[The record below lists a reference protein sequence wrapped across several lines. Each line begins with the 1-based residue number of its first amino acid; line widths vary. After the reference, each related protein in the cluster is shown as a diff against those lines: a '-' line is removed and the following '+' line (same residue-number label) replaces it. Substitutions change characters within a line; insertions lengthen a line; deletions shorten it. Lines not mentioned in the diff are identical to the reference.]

1 MSTKVRR
8 LGPSTAT
15 ALAFAAATALVGG
28 IATAQMVPKADPA
41 TVPAAP
47 VLPQNSYVNLPDMG
61 SGANVMI
68 SRADEFQVGRIM
80 MKNLRDENLVLED
93 PETTEYMQALGS
105 RIGAQAQ
112 DGTQRFTFFVVKERA
127 INAFAIPGGFIG
139 TNYGLILQTVN
150 ESELAG
156 VLAHEIGHVV
166 QRHIARAIQ
175 AQSRMSLPMMA
186 AMLGAILIGA
196 AGGGDGAIGLMAMAQ
211 GAAMQSQINF
221 TRMEESE
228 ADRVGMGFLV
238 AADFDPSGMANFFST
253 MGRIEGPQL
262 EYYSVPDLLKSHPV
276 TTLRIAEARARA
288 AQLPAV
294 RHIDPPSYALIRERL
309 RVVTAAP
316 EEDLRP
322 YYAKVRANGADSLA
336 TQYGEALA
344 TLKAGDAASAVQTL
358 RRLVDANPGVTI
370 LHSALGEAQ
379 MAAGD
384 QDGALKTFA
393 HAIQLYPRNVPVT
406 VRYAETLLKAG
417 RASQSHQLLLDLFNN
432 ETPTPEQI
440 RLTALAASSAGDT
453 GDAYYYM
460 AEFHLASGD
469 LMLATQQLDLALA
482 EPRLTEVQRKRFLA
496 RRDEIRGYLREQRGQ
511 RAQPS
516 GGGGGG
522 GGR

>member
-1 MSTKVRR
+1 MQRFRR
-8 LGPSTAT
+8 LVAPPAAIAVAAAVAAALVGSLAVAQVAPKPVTA
-15 ALAFAAATALVGG
+15 AAAAT
-28 IATAQMVPKADPA
+28 PA
-41 TVPAAP
+41 
-47 VLPQNSYVNLPDMG
+47 VLQNSYVNLPDMG
-61 SGANVMI
+61 SGANAMI
-68 SRADEFQVGRIM
+68 SRADEFQLGRMM
-80 MKNLRDENLVLED
+80 MKNLRDENQVVED
-93 PETTEYMQALGS
+93 PEATEYMQSLGS

-112 DGTQRFTFFVVKERA
+112 EGTQRFTFFVVKDRGV
-127 INAFAIPGGFIG
+127 NAFAIPGGFIG
-139 TNYGLILQTVN
+139 ANYGLILQTAT

-166 QRHIARAIQ
+166 QRHIARAVQ

-186 AMLGAILIGA
+186 AMLGAILVGV
-196 AGGGDGAIGLMAMAQ
+196 AGGGDGAIGLMSMAQ

-253 MGRIEGPQL
+253 MGRVEGPTL

-276 TTLRIAEARARA
+276 TTLRIAEARSRA

-294 RHIDPPSYALIRERL
+294 RHIDPPSYAMIRERL
-309 RVVTAAP
+309 RVNMAAP

-322 YYAKVRANGADSLA
+322 YYAKLKANGADSLA
-336 TQYGEALA
+336 MQYGGALA
-344 TLKAGDAASAVQTL
+344 ALKAGDAAGAAQTL

-379 MAAGD
+379 MTAGD
-384 QDGALKTFA
+384 QEGALKTFA
-393 HAIQLYPRNVPVT
+393 HAISLYPRNVPVT

-417 RASQSHQLLLDLFNN
+417 QARRAHELLLDLFNN
-432 ETPTPEQI
+432 DTPTPEQI

-460 AEFHLASGD
+460 AEYHLSSGD
-469 LMLATQQLDLALA
+469 LMLATQQLDLALT
-482 EPRLTEVQRKRFLA
+482 EPRLTEVQRKRFVA
-496 RRDEIRGYLREQRGQ
+496 RREEIRDFLREQRGQ
-511 RAQPS
+511 RVQS
-516 GGGGGG
+516 GGAG

>member
-1 MSTKVRR
+1 V
-8 LGPSTAT
+8 TA
-15 ALAFAAATALVGG
+15 AAAAT
-28 IATAQMVPKADPA
+28 PA
-41 TVPAAP
+41 
-47 VLPQNSYVNLPDMG
+47 VLQNSYVNLPDMG
-61 SGANVMI
+61 SGANAMI
-68 SRADEFQVGRIM
+68 SRADEFQLGRMM
-80 MKNLRDENLVLED
+80 MKNLRDENQVVED
-93 PETTEYMQALGS
+93 PEATEYMQSLGS

-112 DGTQRFTFFVVKERA
+112 EGTQRFTFFVVKDRGV
-127 INAFAIPGGFIG
+127 NAFAIPGGFIG
-139 TNYGLILQTVN
+139 ANYGLILQTAT

-166 QRHIARAIQ
+166 QRHIARAVQ

-186 AMLGAILIGA
+186 AMLGAILVGV
-196 AGGGDGAIGLMAMAQ
+196 AGGGDGAIGLMSMAQ

-253 MGRIEGPQL
+253 MGRVEGPTL

-276 TTLRIAEARARA
+276 TTLRIAEARSRA

-294 RHIDPPSYALIRERL
+294 RHIDPPSYAMIRERL
-309 RVVTAAP
+309 RVITASP

-322 YYAKVRANGADSLA
+322 YYAKLKANGADSLA
-336 TQYGEALA
+336 MQYGGALA
-344 TLKAGDAASAVQTL
+344 ALKAGDATGAVKTL
-358 RRLVDANPGVTI
+358 RHLVDANPGITI

-384 QDGALKTFA
+384 QEGALKTFA
-393 HAIQLYPRNVPVT
+393 HAISLYPRNVPVT

-417 RASQSHQLLLDLFNN
+417 QARRAHELLLDLFNN
-432 ETPTPEQI
+432 DTPTPEQI

-460 AEFHLASGD
+460 AEYHLSSGD
-469 LMLATQQLDLALA
+469 LMLATQQLDLALT
-482 EPRLTEVQRKRFLA
+482 EPRLTEVQRKRFVA
-496 RRDEIRGYLREQRGQ
+496 RREEIRDFLREQRGQ
-511 RAQPS
+511 RVQTGGA
-516 GGGGGG
+516 GGGH
-522 GGR
+522 